1 MPAAGRQPR
10 NAPQD
15 HEVAGQRPALPVV
28 GERGGTA
35 GTCAISPACIHR
47 RMQSLHTLHG
57 SGQE

>member
-15 HEVAGQRPALPVV
+15 HEVAGQRSALPVV
-28 GERGGTA
+28 GKRGGTA
-35 GTCAISPACIHR
+35 GTCAISPPCIRR
-47 RMQSLHTLHG
+47 RMQSPPTLHG